1 MFLLPQ
7 AAGRWCVSRGGD
19 TRKGGGNMIQC
30 QYVEPYRQ
38 SSRHILSGDQQWWG
52 WISHVAR
59 WTTAVSVRVHVSVC
73 AGTEEVEATIDGYD
87 SSPAGGPTDSS
98 TGGHCAVHRVDSSRW
113 HERYVLRCN
122 EERMLR
128 GHSSGL
134 GALWCGQLVCQYI
147 LLDAPLC
154 VSP

>member
-1 MFLLPQ
+1 MIVSAAPGSRTAELEQWKSSCGAIGGRRGFWRYAPGISTKYQYTALL
-7 AAGRWCVSRGGD
+7 
-19 TRKGGGNMIQC
+19 N
-30 QYVEPYRQ
+30 
-38 SSRHILSGDQQWWG
+38 SSDQQWWG

-87 SSPAGGPTDSS
+87 SSPAGGPSDSS
-98 TGGHCAVHRVDSSRW
+98 TGGYCAVHRLDPSRW

-122 EERMLR
+122 SERMLR

-134 GALWCGQLVCQYI
+134 EGLWCGQLVWQYFV
-147 LLDAPLC
+147 LG
-154 VSP
+154 